1 MSVTL
6 KIVALIGWGFQMSTY
21 QQRLTVVLEKRLSIL
36 VQDTANLNL
45 QLRQLHRL
53 QDRVRQADR
62 STRKSRRTDNRN
74 KRRDEVQGQAAF

>member
-1 MSVTL
+1 
-6 KIVALIGWGFQMSTY
+6 MSTY

-62 STRKSRRTDNRN
+62 STRKSRRPDNRN
-74 KRRDEVQGQAAF
+74 KGRDEVQGQAAF

>member
-1 MSVTL
+1 
-6 KIVALIGWGFQMSTY
+6 MSTY

-62 STRKSRRTDNRN
+62 STRKSRRPDNRN

>member
-1 MSVTL
+1 
-6 KIVALIGWGFQMSTY
+6 MSTY

>member
-1 MSVTL
+1 VSITL

-62 STRKSRRTDNRN
+62 STRKLRRTDNRN